1 MGSQSHILAG
11 DVGATKTILA
21 LFRVENG
28 QLAQTAEQTFFS
40 PEYARVEEIL
50 QRFWQHHAVPL
61 AHVCFGV
68 AGPVVGAKAKLPN
81 LAWKD
86 GVAAEAVSRIV
97 ENVPTTLLNDL
108 EATGYGLRLL
118 SPEQFVVLNRGHA
131 AAQANAAL
139 IAAGTGLGE
148 SILFWDGQEHRPRAS
163 EGGHCDFAPRTLLEV
178 EFFQYALVHLGH
190 VSYDRVVSGS
200 GLHLLYRFLRDT
212 GRGQEPPGL
221 GEKLAGDDPAAVIA
235 EAALTQKVPLC
246 QQALQM
252 FVSIYGAEAG
262 NLALKAL
269 ARAGLYVGGGI
280 APKILPVLTGGEFM
294 RAFTDKG
301 RMASLLA
308 EIPVQV
314 VLEPRT
320 ALLGAAYFAARQAGW
335 RVNAEGVGRA
345 R

>member
-1 MGSQSHILAG
+1 MASQSHILAG

-28 QLAQTAEQTFFS
+28 QLVQKAEQTFFS
-40 PEYARVEEIL
+40 PEHTGVEEIL
-50 QRFWQHHAVPL
+50 KHFWQRHPVRL
-61 AHVCFGV
+61 AHLCFGV

-81 LAWKD
+81 LDWKD
-86 GVAAEAVSRIV
+86 GVAAEALSRTV

-118 SPEQFVVLNRGHA
+118 SPGQFVVLNRGRA

-148 SILFWDGQEHRPRAS
+148 SILFWDGEQHRPSAS
-163 EGGHCDFAPRTLLEV
+163 EGGHCDFAPRTLLEL
-178 EFFQYALVHLGH
+178 EFLQYALAQLGH

-221 GEKLAGDDPAAVIA
+221 GGKLTGDDPAAVIA
-235 EAALTQKVPLC
+235 EAALTEKVPLC
-246 QQALQM
+246 QQALRM
-252 FVSIYGAEAG
+252 FVGIYGAEAG

-269 ARAGLYVGGGI
+269 ARAGVYVGGGI
-280 APKILPVLTGGEFM
+280 APKVLPVLTGGEFM

-301 RMASLLA
+301 RMASLMA

-320 ALLGAAYFAARQAGW
+320 ALLGAAYYAAREAGW
-335 RVNAEGVGRA
+335 RVDTEGVA
-345 R
+345 RGG